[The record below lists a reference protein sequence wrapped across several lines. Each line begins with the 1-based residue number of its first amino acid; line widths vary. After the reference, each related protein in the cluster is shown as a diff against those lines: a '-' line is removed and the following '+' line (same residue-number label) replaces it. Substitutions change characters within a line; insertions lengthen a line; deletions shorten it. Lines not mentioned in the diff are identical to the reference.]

1 MDHSQMD
8 HSGHMDHGGDGMN
21 DMCSMSMLFTWDTT
35 NLCIVFEQWHIR
47 TTPGLIIS
55 LIAVVLIAMGY
66 EGLRATCRVYE
77 KSIDARVE
85 SAPNAFQDPVTE
97 TTPFLRPGQNRD
109 SLARH
114 SHLIKS
120 LLYGFQNFYAFMLM
134 LVFMTYN
141 GWVMVAVS
149 LGAFL
154 GYYVFGSHTSATKE
168 TACH

>member
-8 HSGHMDHGGDGMN
+8 HSGHMGHGGDGMA

-35 NLCIVFEQWHIR
+35 NLCIVFERWHIR
-47 TTPGLIIS
+47 STPGLVAS

-66 EGLRATCRVYE
+66 EGLRATSRIYE
-77 KSIDARVE
+77 RSIDARVE
-85 SAPNAFQDPVTE
+85 SAP
-97 TTPFLRPGQNRD
+97 RQNRD
-109 SLARH
+109 HLTRH

-120 LLYGFQNFYAFMLM
+120 LLYGLQNFYALMLM

-141 GWVMVAVS
+141 GWVMVSVG

-154 GYYVFGSHTSATKE
+154 GYYVFGNHSSATKE
-168 TACH
+168 GACH